1 MNDYKDQKELK
12 MAMNGRMGLM
22 IGGLIL
28 IITAVT
34 STLMYGINLFSIAS
48 GAASG
53 NQEYLDVISQAG
65 MEISTVRIISVCFF
79 MLACLEIYS
88 GIFCT
93 MRCNRLDKAK
103 GTKIVAIVTLVAE
116 IIVQLVL
123 FLTHMFNLG
132 SLLLAV
138 VVPAYMIWGATR
150 LEKLAKLYPDRK
162 IALNTKKA
170 KDARSGV
177 KSAKPSSAQPAQKK
191 SLRERAMM
199 NAELPGKETDSEYVD
214 TTFTAEGA
222 PATDENTEEES
233 AETNPADTAES
244 DAGETK
250 KH

>member
-22 IGGLIL
+22 TGGVIL
-28 IITAVT
+28 IITAIT

-48 GAASG
+48 GAAKG
-53 NQEYLDVISQAG
+53 NQEYLDIISQAG
-65 MEISTVRIISVCFF
+65 MEIPTVRIVSICFF
-79 MLACLEIYS
+79 VLACLEIYS

-103 GTKIVAIVTLVAE
+103 GTRIVAIVTLVAE
-116 IIVQLVL
+116 LIVQVVL
-123 FLTHMFNLG
+123 FLTHMLNLG

-170 KDARSGV
+170 KDARSGA
-177 KSAKPSSAQPAQKK
+177 KSSKQSATQSAQKK

-199 NAELPGKETDSEYVD
+199 NAELQEAEAASENDKPTLTGEETPTTD
-214 TTFTAEGA
+214 T
-222 PATDENTEEES
+222 
-233 AETNPADTAES
+233 
-244 DAGETK
+244 K
-250 KH
+250 